1 VGGRVS
7 PPAPVIATVPRPAGG
22 GSVRR
27 IGPVPAG
34 SPADSPWPQGAF
46 SLLLSYIVPVLDLG
60 ALMAERSI
68 SELIKGISDDS
79 KAIAEEEIALAKAE
93 ATAGAKNLGIG
104 AGLAVAA
111 LFLLF
116 LSSFMVIFAGAAAF
130 HEGLGWPWWGSFL
143 IVFGILAVIAIVLV
157 LVALPLFK
165 KGNPVPGT
173 AIGSA
178 KSLIASVKRALKN
191 PSGPR
196 Y

>member
-1 VGGRVS
+1 
-7 PPAPVIATVPRPAGG
+7 
-22 GSVRR
+22 
-27 IGPVPAG
+27 
-34 SPADSPWPQGAF
+34 
-46 SLLLSYIVPVLDLG
+46 
-60 ALMAERSI
+60 MAERSI
-68 SELIKGISDDS
+68 SELIKGIGDDS

-104 AGLAVAA
+104 SALAVVA
-111 LFLLF
+111 LFFLF

-143 IVFGILAVIAIVLV
+143 IVFGILAVLATILV
-157 LVALPLFK
+157 LIALPLFK

-173 AIGSA
+173 AIDSA
-178 KSLIASVKRALKN
+178 KSLVAAVKRAVKN

>member
-1 VGGRVS
+1 
-7 PPAPVIATVPRPAGG
+7 
-22 GSVRR
+22 
-27 IGPVPAG
+27 
-34 SPADSPWPQGAF
+34 
-46 SLLLSYIVPVLDLG
+46 
-60 ALMAERSI
+60 MAERSI
-68 SELIKGISDDS
+68 SELIKGIGDDS
-79 KAIAEEEIALAKAE
+79 KAVAEEEIALAKAE

-104 AGLAVAA
+104 SALAVVA
-111 LFLLF
+111 LFFLF

-143 IVFGILAVIAIVLV
+143 IIFGILAVLAIILV
-157 LVALPLFK
+157 LIALPLFK

-178 KSLIASVKRALKN
+178 KSLVAAVKRAVKN

>member
-1 VGGRVS
+1 
-7 PPAPVIATVPRPAGG
+7 
-22 GSVRR
+22 
-27 IGPVPAG
+27 
-34 SPADSPWPQGAF
+34 
-46 SLLLSYIVPVLDLG
+46 
-60 ALMAERSI
+60 MAERSI

-104 AGLAVAA
+104 AGLAVVA

-143 IVFGILAVIAIVLV
+143 IVFGILAVIAIGLV
-157 LVALPLFK
+157 LIALPLFK

-173 AIGSA
+173 AIGSS
-178 KSLIASVKRALKN
+178 KSLVASVKRAVKN

>member
-1 VGGRVS
+1 
-7 PPAPVIATVPRPAGG
+7 
-22 GSVRR
+22 
-27 IGPVPAG
+27 
-34 SPADSPWPQGAF
+34 
-46 SLLLSYIVPVLDLG
+46 
-60 ALMAERSI
+60 MAERSI

-104 AGLAVAA
+104 AGLAVVA

-130 HEGLGWPWWGSFL
+130 REGLGWPWWASFL
-143 IVFGILAVIAIVLV
+143 IIFGILAVIAVILV
-157 LVALPLFK
+157 LIAVPILK
-165 KGNPVPGT
+165 KGNPVPGG
-173 AIGSA
+173 A
-178 KSLIASVKRALKN
+178 IASAQSIIAAVKRALTN

>member
-1 VGGRVS
+1 
-7 PPAPVIATVPRPAGG
+7 
-22 GSVRR
+22 
-27 IGPVPAG
+27 
-34 SPADSPWPQGAF
+34 
-46 SLLLSYIVPVLDLG
+46 
-60 ALMAERSI
+60 
-68 SELIKGISDDS
+68 

-143 IVFGILAVIAIVLV
+143 IVFGILAVIALVLL

-165 KGNPVPGT
+165 TGNPVPGP
-173 AIGSA
+173 AIGA
-178 KSLIASVKRALKN
+178 ATSLLASVKRALRHH
-191 PSGPR
+191 PAPR
-196 Y
+196 S